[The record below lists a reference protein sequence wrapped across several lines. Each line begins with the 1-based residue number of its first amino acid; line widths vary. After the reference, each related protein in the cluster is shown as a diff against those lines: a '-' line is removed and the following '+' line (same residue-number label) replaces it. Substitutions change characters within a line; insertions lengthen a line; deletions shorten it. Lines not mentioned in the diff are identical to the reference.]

1 MAQLTE
7 MAPVTEQTHLTEA
20 QWLRRGV
27 ALLRVTLGIIILV
40 TWWENFQK
48 GLYTAQGIT
57 DLFIHPDWGAFRWSV
72 ARLPDNYRKHSSA
85 ISWRV
90 RRLSDGG

>member
-57 DLFIHPDWGAFRWSV
+57 DLFIHPDWGAFSNGGGALLGYRIIIENTRWWLNS
-72 ARLPDNYRKHSSA
+72 L
-85 ISWRV
+85 W
-90 RRLSDGG
+90 G

>member
-27 ALLRVTLGIIILV
+27 ALLRVTLG
-40 TWWENFQK
+40 
-48 GLYTAQGIT
+48 
-57 DLFIHPDWGAFRWSV
+57 WSV